1 MVKNGVIRHVQS
13 RSMAYPTL
21 LPFPY
26 SASAMSDRIR
36 AYPWHL
42 CELGLWD
49 QWPSALR
56 SALVNLLA
64 SRLPQCLVWGEVQH
78 TFYNDAFA
86 AVLDQGAPVVGR
98 GFEQVWPLAGPRLAP
113 MVCRAMM
120 GEACYVENH
129 CLPVERHGRREPA
142 WYTFCFSPLRDE
154 AGAVAGV
161 LGTFLETT
169 ATVQAGRELKGLAQR
184 FEREVAERT
193 ADRNRL
199 WQLSTDI
206 MLVTLGDLTITA
218 ANPAWETVLGRCE
231 ADLLGI
237 SVLEL
242 LHPDDVPVC
251 EQAALEL
258 AAGRPLRD
266 MDCRLRHKR
275 GGYRWINWAAVPG
288 GGFFNAVG
296 RDVTVERE
304 RAAAL
309 EQTEELLRHSQK
321 MEAVGQLTGGLAHDF
336 NNLLTAISG
345 SLELLTRRIEQGRL
359 DQLERYIAAAKGAAD
374 RAATLTHR
382 LLAFA
387 RRQTLDARPVAV
399 GALIEGLETLIR
411 QTLGPDIHCEKT
423 FGLQAWCVLA
433 DPNQLE
439 SALLNLCINGRDA
452 MPGGGTLTLGCC
464 GHVQSGSTLEGG
476 ELTPGDYVVISVT
489 DTGHGMQPEL
499 LSRVFDPFFTT
510 KPLGQGTGLG
520 LSMVYGFAR
529 QSGGTVRISSKEG
542 EGTCVSIFLPRY
554 AEDVPPPAPEQPSE
568 VVEPTA
574 HGECILLIDDEAT
587 IRELVTETLQGLGYK
602 VVGAED
608 GASGL
613 AALGRLPRVDLL
625 ITDIGLP
632 GGLNGRQVAEAVRAI
647 KPELPVLF
655 ITGYAEQSALAPA
668 FLRSHMEI
676 LTKPFALNDLARRVG
691 QLLSPPAAG

>member
-1 MVKNGVIRHVQS
+1 
-13 RSMAYPTL
+13 MAYSTS

-26 SASAMSDRIR
+26 SSGVMSNRIQG
-36 AYPWHL
+36 YPWHL
-42 CELGLWD
+42 SALGTWD
-49 QWPSALR
+49 QWSPTLR
-56 SALVNLLA
+56 GSLVSLLE
-64 SRLPQCLVWGEVQH
+64 SCLPQCLIWGEAQH

-86 AVLDQGAPVVGR
+86 TLLGQGAPVIGE
-98 GFEQVWPLAGPRLAP
+98 GFAQLWPLAGPRLAP
-113 MVCRAMM
+113 MVRRAMA
-120 GEACYVENH
+120 GEACYGENH
-129 CLPVERHGRREPA
+129 CLPGERHGRREPT
-142 WYTFCFSPLRDE
+142 WYTFCFSPLRNE
-154 AGAVAGV
+154 EGTVVGV
-161 LGTFLETT
+161 LGTVMDTT
-169 ATVQAGRELKGLAQR
+169 ATVLAERELRGLAQR

-218 ANPAWETVLGRCE
+218 ANPAWETVLGRPE
-231 ADLLGI
+231 AELLGL

-251 EQAALEL
+251 EQAALDL

-345 SLELLTRRIEQGRL
+345 SLELMTRRLEQGRVE
-359 DQLERYIAAAKGAAD
+359 QLGRYITAAKGAAD

-387 RRQTLDARPVAV
+387 RRQTLDARPIVV
-399 GALIEGLETLIR
+399 STLVEGLETLIR
-411 QTLGPDIHCEKT
+411 QTLGPDIHWERSASD
-423 FGLQAWCVLA
+423 QAWCVLA

-452 MPGGGTLTLGCC
+452 MAGVGTLTLGCQ
-464 GHVQSGSTLEGG
+464 GHVQAASTLAEDELAPG
-476 ELTPGDYVVISVT
+476 EYVVISVT
-489 DTGHGMQPEL
+489 DTGHGMSTDVL
-499 LSRVFDPFFTT
+499 ARVFDPFFTT

-529 QSGGTVRISSKEG
+529 QSGGAVRIHLVPD
-542 EGTCVSIFLPRY
+542 EGTCVSIYLPRY
-554 AEDVPPPAPEQPSE
+554 AESVSLPVPEQPKE
-568 VVEPTA
+568 AAVRA
-574 HGECILLIDDEAT
+574 IQGACILLVDDEAT
-587 IRELVTETLQGLGYK
+587 IRDLLTETLQGLGYE

-608 GASGL
+608 GVAGL

-632 GGLNGRQVAEAVRAI
+632 GGLNGRQVAEAARAI
-647 KPELPVLF
+647 KPKLPVLF

-668 FLRSHMEI
+668 FLRTNMEI
-676 LTKPFALNDLARRVG
+676 VTKPFQLEDLARRVG
-691 QLLSPPAAG
+691 QLLNPLAKDA